1 MQNQYLQQQLLY
13 NIVKAR
19 EGKKSE
25 SAFFKSIL
33 YGSMVGIYN
42 IFVYAIKIFD

>member
-19 EGKKSE
+19 EEKKSE
-25 SAFFKSIL
+25 CAFVHFIWQHGRDIQYICL
-33 YGSMVGIYN
+33 CN
-42 IFVYAIKIFD
+42 

>member
-19 EGKKSE
+19 EGKNLNVL
-25 SAFFKSIL
+25 FKSIL

>member
-1 MQNQYLQQQLLY
+1 MQNQYLQQQLLQQLLY

-25 SAFFKSIL
+25 CAF
-33 YGSMVGIYN
+33 
-42 IFVYAIKIFD
+42 